1 MRAGF
6 TGTFVISWSQTEVD
20 GLEAASLGALT
31 VGSAWSWRGEALRLD
46 GPSDILRLERTDG
59 DANLRKRATH
69 MVRRLVGAAMTYEND
84 LGAVDIDTPLMD
96 CHFVVTDGRDSY
108 TITLIETGPSSQPLL
123 MFLNTIPP
131 RDTDLWIVHQSVAAR
146 RARTVEPGQG
156 GVICFT
162 PGTRISTP
170 DGPCLIEELKE
181 GDRIMTRDSGPQD
194 ILWIG
199 KRRITGARMFVMPE
213 LRPIRFRPGA
223 LGIDRPDQELLVSPE
238 HRMLIRGAIAQ
249 SLFNTSEVLVPAR
262 ELVNGSTIFVDLA
275 VREVDYFH
283 LLLPHHQV
291 IWANGV
297 EAESFHPASA
307 SLAALGDAD
316 RRRLLQQ
323 LPGLDINPHA
333 YGGYAR
339 RNLTASETAIL
350 MHEAA

>member
-20 GLEAASLGALT
+20 GLEAASMNALT
-31 VGSAWSWRGEALRLD
+31 VGSSWSWSGDALRVD
-46 GPSDILRLERTDG
+46 GPSDVLRLERTDG

-69 MVRRLVGAAMTYEND
+69 MVRRLVGAAMTHQTDVN
-84 LGAVDIDTPLMD
+84 AVEVDDPLMD
-96 CHFVVTDGRDSY
+96 SHFVVTDGRQSY
-108 TITLIETGPSSQPLL
+108 TVTVIETGPGSQPLL

-131 RDTDLWIVHQSVAAR
+131 RNTGLWIVHQSVGARAAR
-146 RARTVEPGQG
+146 PVDAAQG

-170 DGPCLIEELKE
+170 DGIRLIEELRE
-181 GDRIMTRDSGPQD
+181 GDKIMTRDSGPQEVM
-194 ILWIG
+194 WIG
-199 KRRITGARMFVMPE
+199 RRRMTGARMFVMPE

-223 LGIDRPDQELLVSPE
+223 LGIERPDQELLVSPE
-238 HRMLIRGAIAQ
+238 HRMLIRGQVART
-249 SLFNTSEVLVPAR
+249 LFNTPEVLVPAR
-262 ELVNGSTIFVDLA
+262 DLVNGSTIFVDLKI
-275 VREVDYFH
+275 REVEYIH

-307 SLAALGDAD
+307 ALSALSDQD
-316 RRRLLQQ
+316 RTRLLQQ
-323 LPGLDINPHA
+323 FPGMDVNPHI
-333 YGGYAR
+333 YGDYAR
-339 RNLTASETAIL
+339 RNLSQSEAAIL